1 MAPADP
7 EGETVRTAGST
18 LVRSRRWGNVRQAE
32 GGVLHPGQH
41 DRTQGENKQPYQDP
55 RPDPHTKAAVIW
67 IVDRTVGII
76 ERNHEN

>member
-1 MAPADP
+1 
-7 EGETVRTAGST
+7 
-18 LVRSRRWGNVRQAE
+18 
-32 GGVLHPGQH
+32 LHPGQH
-41 DRTQGENKQPYQDP
+41 DRTQNENKQPYQDP